1 MAAEYWR
8 QSTNSRKREA
18 QQDTSLVRLK
28 QDVSKLKTMVNE
40 QKDDLAELIRL
51 VEVLENKQFHPVKP
65 K

>member
-1 MAAEYWR
+1 VAAEYWR